1 MTEMMMLVGAGLLCL
16 SMIMALSVIGVITS
30 ERRGVARSVAAIQAL
45 DSAPSVLKAEVE
57 KSRGEGEHHE
67 H

>member
-1 MTEMMMLVGAGLLCL
+1 VVVEGAFL
-16 SMIMALSVIGVITS
+16 
-30 ERRGVARSVAAIQAL
+30 
-45 DSAPSVLKAEVE
+45 LKAEVE